1 MLAMLFHRI
10 TNPVLKYLSTGQD
23 FVVWA
28 LTFLPLLTGYIV
40 AYLSI
45 WFGSRV
51 GPGPHGVRRAL
62 PKAFVTSLITTF
74 GIGGLITAL
83 L

>member
-1 MLAMLFHRI
+1 MSLNDHLLLI
-10 TNPVLKYLSTGQD
+10 VK
-23 FVVWA
+23 
-28 LTFLPLLTGYIV
+28 PLLTGYIV

-74 GIGGLITAL
+74 GVGGLITAL